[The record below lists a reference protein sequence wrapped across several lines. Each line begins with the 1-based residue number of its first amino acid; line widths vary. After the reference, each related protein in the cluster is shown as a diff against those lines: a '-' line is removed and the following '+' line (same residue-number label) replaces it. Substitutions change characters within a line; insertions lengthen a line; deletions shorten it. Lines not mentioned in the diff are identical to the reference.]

1 MDLFT
6 TNTAAD
12 ASVEMRIKHLTSE
25 LNRFNLY
32 YHTYDQSLIS
42 DEEYDKLFKELQQ
55 LESEYPNFI
64 QLDTPTQRVGGKI
77 LAGFSQITH
86 QLPMLS
92 LSNVFSDMS
101 EADFDLRHKELLQ
114 FAERID
120 KELAIGL
127 DKIEFVAMPKFDGV
141 AISLTYENGILT
153 KAATRGDGYTGEDV
167 TQNIK
172 TIRNIPLSINIRGR
186 APELLEVRGEILILT
201 EDFAALNL
209 LQQKK
214 GDKIYANPRNLAAGT
229 IRQLDSSITASRPLR
244 FFAYSIARHSDSIN
258 YATFN
263 TELQLLKDL
272 GFTVDENCRLLTG
285 VAELVDYYEQMLT
298 RRNQLE
304 FGIDGVVYKVNQID
318 LQQKLGFVSRAPR
331 FAVAHK
337 FPAEEVESEIINI
350 EVQVGRTGALT
361 PVARIKPVNVAG
373 VIVTNAT
380 LHNQEEIHRKDIRVG
395 DKVIV
400 RRAGDVIPEI
410 VRSIPEARTRELEV
424 FHMPPSCPACGSHLI
439 QESGET
445 IIRCSAGLYCIAQ
458 KKQAITHFAS
468 KLAFNI
474 DGLGEKIVEQLVD
487 AGLIN
492 SIPDVFRL
500 TEAQLVNLER
510 FAEKSAK
517 NLIESIG
524 NSKNTTLPRFI
535 YALGIRHV
543 GEASAKDLAKAFGS
557 IDKLQTATKEE
568 LMQVND
574 IGEVVAE
581 SILNF
586 FVEEHNCIVI
596 NELKQLGVSYPQ
608 LIAKNLFNPRV
619 TAKTFVITGS
629 FINYKRDEIK
639 ARLEEFGAKVAG
651 SVSKKTDYVIVGED
665 AGSKLEKAQE
675 LGIPLIDELQL
686 ADLMTELVIE
696 K

>member
-6 TNTAAD
+6 TNTAD
-12 ASVEMRIKHLTSE
+12 ASVEMRIKHLTAE

-101 EADFDLRHKELLQ
+101 VSDLNLRHKELLQ

-120 KELAIGL
+120 KELAVGL

-172 TIRNIPLSINIRGR
+172 TIRNIPLSINIGGR
-186 APELLEVRGEILILT
+186 ATELLEVRGEILILT
-201 EDFAALNL
+201 EDFAELNL

-263 TELQLLKDL
+263 AELQLLKDL

-557 IDKLQTATKEE
+557 IEKLQTATKEE

-608 LIAKNLFNPRV
+608 LIARNLFNPRV

-686 ADLMTELVIE
+686 ADLITELVIE

>member
-1 MDLFT
+1 
-6 TNTAAD
+6 
-12 ASVEMRIKHLTSE
+12 MRIKHLTAE

-101 EADFDLRHKELLQ
+101 VSDLNLRHKELLQ

-120 KELAIGL
+120 KELAVGL

-172 TIRNIPLSINIRGR
+172 TIRNIPLSINIGGR
-186 APELLEVRGEILILT
+186 ATELLEVRGEILILT
-201 EDFAALNL
+201 EDFAELNL

-263 TELQLLKDL
+263 AELQLLKDL

-557 IDKLQTATKEE
+557 IEKLQTATKEE

-608 LIAKNLFNPRV
+608 LIARNLFNPRV

-686 ADLMTELVIE
+686 ADLITELVIE

>member
-6 TNTAAD
+6 TNIAD
-12 ASVEMRIKHLTSE
+12 ISVEERIKQLTSE

-42 DEEYDKLFKELQQ
+42 DEEYDKLFKELQY
-55 LESEYPNFI
+55 LESEYPAFI

-120 KELAIGL
+120 KELAVGI

-141 AISLTYENGILT
+141 AISLIYENGVLT

-172 TIRNIPLSINIRGR
+172 TIRNIPLSLNSEVT
-186 APELLEVRGEILILT
+186 AAELIEVRGEILILT
-201 EDFAALNL
+201 EDFAMLNIE
-209 LQQKK
+209 QQKK

-244 FFAYSIARHSDSIN
+244 FFAYSIARHSEDIN
-258 YATFN
+258 YATFDA
-263 TELQLLKDL
+263 ELQLLKEL

-285 VAELVDYYEQMLT
+285 VAELANYYEKMLAS
-298 RRNQLE
+298 RNQLK
-304 FGIDGVVYKVNQID
+304 FGIDGVVYKVNQIA

-361 PVARIKPVNVAG
+361 PVARIKPINVAG

-380 LHNQEEIHRKDIRVG
+380 LHNQEEIHRKDIRIG

-410 VRSIPEARTRELEV
+410 VRSIPEARIHELDI
-424 FHMPPSCPACGSHLI
+424 FYMPLTCPACGSHLV

-517 NLIESIG
+517 NLIESIE

-543 GEASAKDLAKAFGS
+543 GEASAKDLARAFGS
-557 IDKLQTATKEE
+557 IEKLQTATKEE

-596 NELKQLGVSYPQ
+596 DELKQLGVNYPQ
-608 LIAKNLFNPRV
+608 LIARNLFNSRV
-619 TAKTFVITGS
+619 TAKTFVITGG

-675 LGIPLIDELQL
+675 LGITLIDELQL